1 MTDHWCTYCQGVNAH
16 NCQFNPNLPRTEVYT
31 TNTTA
36 TQPKTRP
43 LRAEVETSET
53 VNVIGMP
60 EFDGLLDHIYEHGTA
75 ADGVVEKANAFAR
88 AVIARYAPQQPARL
102 VGNGCHCATCTCHPG
117 MTPAVRFDTTP
128 AEHEGVIRDRLIAL
142 GWTPPGVQQSA
153 PHPAITHCDNCGC
166 DWLDNGLNPVG
177 CPYCKQSEQ
186 AIKIEALRAEVE
198 RLKSMTAVTMG
209 VGRGDGNLFVHGDYD
224 SIKAAQALVIRAERL
239 EKALKDIRSLSSI
252 NSAMNPNSFALT
264 VLLADIHHIADSVL
278 AKESDNDN
286 R

>member
-1 MTDHWCTYCQGVNAH
+1 MGLDMYLSRHFYVGTVSDKKLSDALLQ
-16 NCQFNPNLPRTEVYT
+16 
-31 TNTTA
+31 
-36 TQPKTRP
+36 
-43 LRAEVETSET
+43 AEIE
-53 VNVIGMP
+53 
-60 EFDGLLDHIYEHGTA
+60 
-75 ADGVVEKANAFAR
+75 
-88 AVIARYAPQQPARL
+88 RL
-102 VGNGCHCATCTCHPG
+102 
-117 MTPAVRFDTTP
+117 
-128 AEHEGVIRDRLIAL
+128 
-142 GWTPPGVQQSA
+142 Q
-153 PHPAITHCDNCGC
+153 
-166 DWLDNGLNPVG
+166 
-177 CPYCKQSEQ
+177 
-186 AIKIEALRAEVE
+186 AEVE